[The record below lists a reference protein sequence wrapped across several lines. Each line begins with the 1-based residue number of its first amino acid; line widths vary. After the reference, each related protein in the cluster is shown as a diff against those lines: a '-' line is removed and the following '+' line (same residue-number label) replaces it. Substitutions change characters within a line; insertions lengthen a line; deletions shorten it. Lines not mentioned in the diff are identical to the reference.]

1 MRRRP
6 EPARRLEAPAGQL
19 ETTALRFSLARL
31 IKASPVVWAVAVAM
45 AVQMFAPEIWW
56 HPDCHLPEPF
66 YQSAAAGLPFPYVQ
80 RAVSTS
86 DLFYMPHVLLA
97 NLLIAAALALPFTGF
112 LVRQSARARLLQGF
126 QAVTSVAV
134 LSLLLLM
141 FVPITLII
149 LRPTVSIASADE
161 SYFDYRPVFGGFKV
175 MGGSRCVRA
184 DVSE

>member
-1 MRRRP
+1 M
-6 EPARRLEAPAGQL
+6 
-19 ETTALRFSLARL
+19 RFSLSRL
-31 IKASPVVWAVAVAM
+31 IKASPVVWAAAVAV

-66 YQSAAAGLPFPYVQ
+66 NQSAAAGFPFPYVQ

-86 DLFYMPHVLLA
+86 DYFYMPHVLLA
-97 NLLIAAALALPFTGF
+97 NLIITAGLALPVAGF
-112 LVRQSARARLLQGF
+112 LVRRSARVGLPQGI
-126 QAVTSVAV
+126 QAVTSAAV
-134 LSLLLLM
+134 LGLLLLM
-141 FVPITLII
+141 FIPVTVIV

-175 MGGSRCVRA
+175 RGGSRCVRA